1 MQPRTS
7 STNRYSA
14 ILEAIFHAKYE
25 PGQREVA
32 FERLDISTF
41 AADLKINLPRN
52 IGDLIYSFRYRTPL
66 PESIRDLAPQGETWI
81 IRPAGRARYR
91 FVLVAD
97 SPLVPNLNLT
107 VTKIPDATP
116 GIIAKYAFS
125 DEQALLTRVR
135 YNRLIDVF
143 LSIVC
148 YSLQNHLRTTVT
160 GIGQVE
166 TDEVYVGLN
175 KNGSHYVIPIQAKGR
190 TDRLN
195 RVQIEQDF
203 AVCAEKWSS
212 LICWPVG
219 AQFMKEDV
227 IALFEFVEQGPDI
240 RIASEKHYQL
250 VPPDAV
256 TDDDLAEYR

>member
-1 MQPRTS
+1 
-7 STNRYSA
+7 
-14 ILEAIFHAKYE
+14 LEAIFHAKYE

-160 GIGQVE
+160 GLGQVE
-166 TDEVYVGLN
+166 TDEVYVGLD

-212 LICWPVG
+212 LICRPVG